1 MFPVIS
7 LVSLNVKL
15 SRCLYQLQEI
25 NDQLST
31 LSNDTENPPST
42 SMLRAIQ
49 RHREV
54 YLDYARE
61 LRRTKVRTVYIVV
74 STRVVPIMN
83 VGECQDSIRPG
94 ELAQR
99 RKK

>member
-1 MFPVIS
+1 MRCAC
-7 LVSLNVKL
+7 LNVEL
-15 SRCLYQLQEI
+15 SRETPQLQEI

-31 LSNDTENPPST
+31 LSNDTENPPSQ

-61 LRRTKVRTVYIVV
+61 LRRTKVRVRCGRIVSKYV
-74 STRVVPIMN
+74 IGLTWCI
-83 VGECQDSIRPG
+83 
-94 ELAQR
+94 QR
-99 RKK
+99 ISRAT